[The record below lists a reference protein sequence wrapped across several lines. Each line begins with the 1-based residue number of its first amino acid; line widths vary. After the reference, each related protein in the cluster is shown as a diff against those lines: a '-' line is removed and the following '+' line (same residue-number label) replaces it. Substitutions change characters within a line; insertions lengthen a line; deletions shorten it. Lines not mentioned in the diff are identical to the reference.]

1 VDLALVVGGTASK
14 EVAVSNGR
22 FESGR
27 GPKIEGLGRL
37 DVIMA
42 VKEDGGFARSFQRFR
57 IDERVEIRGNDVNR
71 FKSGG
76 TQVIGHPARTS
87 FDVRLVLALGADARD
102 SQEIT
107 QLRQVLVAA
116 PFNKFSKIHKRPSG
130 DMCPFE

>member
-1 VDLALVVGGTASK
+1 
-14 EVAVSNGR
+14 
-22 FESGR
+22 
-27 GPKIEGLGRL
+27 
-37 DVIMA
+37 MA

-87 FDVRLVLALGADARD
+87 FDVRLVFAFGADARD

-130 DMCPFE
+130 DMSPFE